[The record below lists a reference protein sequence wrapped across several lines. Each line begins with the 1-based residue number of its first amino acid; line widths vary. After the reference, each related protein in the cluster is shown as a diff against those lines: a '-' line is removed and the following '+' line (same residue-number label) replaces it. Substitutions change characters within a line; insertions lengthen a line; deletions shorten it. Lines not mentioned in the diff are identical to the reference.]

1 MAMQSKKNQL
11 IKKKNIICDSRK
23 NYIMTILSDLSFWDV
38 LLILSR
44 N

>member
-11 IKKKNIICDSRK
+11 IKKKIFNCNSRK
-23 NYIMTILSDLSFWDV
+23 NYIMTILSNLSFWDV